1 MLIPHSS
8 GRVEDMEWVLL
19 IHILAGAVLFGGQ
32 FYVEALM
39 AAAARTKDPATI
51 MTVGGKVGPTNG
63 RLFPVAGILVL
74 ITGVWIVIESSH
86 WEFEMFFVTVG
97 FALTIIALAIGI
109 FFLKPGLAELG
120 DLASEHGPTSAEA
133 MAKAKSLST
142 FGHVQTLLVTVII
155 IVMVLKPFYP

>member
-1 MLIPHSS
+1 MK
-8 GRVEDMEWVLL
+8 WVLL
-19 IHILAGAVLFGGQ
+19 IHVLAGAVLFGGQ

-74 ITGVWIVIESSH
+74 ITGVWIVLDSVY
-86 WEFEMFFVTVG
+86 EFEMLFVSIG
-97 FALTIIALAIGI
+97 FALTIIALTIGL

-120 DLASEHGPTSAEA
+120 DLVAEHGSTSSEA
-133 MAKAKSLST
+133 MAKAKSLGT
-142 FGHVQTLLVTVII
+142 LGHVQTLLVTVII
-155 IVMVLKPFYP
+155 IVMVLKPGL